1 MKNRNTSKRRR
12 KAINI
17 FNKWR
22 GLSWHDFLL
31 FWNNLKAMHQSIS
44 LLMLSHSFNVFQNIG
59 KKKKKEE
66 EGWRLS
72 LSSWTYLQPTFGRLC
87 LLTWLVQNL
96 WSLFIGICQK
106 NALAPHFQALHL
118 FILANKIVFD
128 TFLIHFKVSHKII
141 ELYGIKILLNFKF
154 KEFYLIKYVRK

>member
-1 MKNRNTSKRRR
+1 MINKYIIIWNLKYNFYLKYNSYLKICTINQFLFFLFFFCFVVKNRNTSKRRR

-59 KKKKKEE
+59 KKKKKKRKKKV
-66 EGWRLS
+66 EGSLSHLGPTCNRLLAASVYWHGLYKISDLS
-72 LSSWTYLQPTFGRLC
+72 LLGF
-87 LLTWLVQNL
+87 
-96 WSLFIGICQK
+96 
-106 NALAPHFQALHL
+106 
-118 FILANKIVFD
+118 
-128 TFLIHFKVSHKII
+128 
-141 ELYGIKILLNFKF
+141 
-154 KEFYLIKYVRK
+154 VRRML